1 MSVSV
6 GVAGLAAAGAA
17 AVGTGANLV
26 AQGKLNRKNR
36 KWQEKMYAQRLA
48 DERENWNMANQ
59 YNEEMYLKYN
69 SPDAQVR
76 QLQAAG
82 INSDLNDVSSDGLGA
97 PGAIGDA
104 GDQGSAPYQ
113 SSGIDFIGAF
123 ANIIDIVQSLESSRL
138 DNQIKKAELDKLTK
152 STAMDYLVKTYN
164 PRLFD
169 SGLSVDVPPQPR
181 AKLEKYFRNQGL
193 SRGAAKQAANYVG
206 TANLNDVKS
215 EYYRRGHSAESERKS
230 YSSDIADP
238 FHSDFDD
245 NMVDTL
251 NEFFKVQNDLNSWIM
266 KSQKA
271 KSKYDANYWNNRKSG
286 QDAQNDSDMKGYQT
300 GMAKQS
306 FESGQNE
313 SAIDAQ
319 AEEWLNKIDNPIVQ
333 LIARFLFMKGKNFSF
348 SGAGFRL

>member
-1 MSVSV
+1 MANSNDYS
-6 GVAGLAAAGAA
+6 GYAQAAASMAA
-17 AVGTGANLV
+17 SATSAIANANLD
-26 AQGKLNRKNR
+26 KKNR
-36 KWQEKMYAQRLA
+36 KWQEQMYAQRLR
-48 DERENWNMANQ
+48 DERENWNMQ
-59 YNEEMYLKYN
+59 NEYN
-69 SPDAQVR
+69 SPSAV
-76 QLQAAG
+76 AARMMSAG
-82 INSDLNDVSSDGLGA
+82 LNPDVSDIPSGSGVA
-97 PGAIGDA
+97 GSVGSA

-113 SSGIDFIGAF
+113 HSPLDFVGAF
-123 ANIIDIVQSLESSRL
+123 ANVMEIVQGLESSRL

-169 SGLSVDVPPQPR
+169 SGLSVDIPPQPR

-193 SRGAAKQAANYVG
+193 SRSAANQAANYVS

-230 YSSDIADP
+230 YLSDIADP

-271 KSKYDANYWNNRKSG
+271 KAKYDNNYWNNRKSG

-306 FESGQNE
+306 YESGQNE

-319 AEEWLNKIDNPIVQ
+319 AEEWLKKIDNPIVQ

-348 SGAGFRL
+348 SGAGFRI